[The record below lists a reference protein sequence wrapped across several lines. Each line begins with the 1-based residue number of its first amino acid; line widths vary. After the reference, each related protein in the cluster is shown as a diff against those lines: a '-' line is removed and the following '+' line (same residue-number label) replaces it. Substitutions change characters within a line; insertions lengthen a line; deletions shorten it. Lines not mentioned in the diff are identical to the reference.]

1 MSGISLSGRSD
12 LKAAEVEFC
21 DLGIGEMGRGVS
33 CGGGQSSLGYLFGS
47 GEAPKPAK
55 EAPKPAKENVQSAP
69 SETKTSSKPNAPA
82 QPVDISKQI
91 PAGINTSTANN
102 YVRTDG
108 QNWQFHHGMSPVETT
123 LLYVRPICY
132 LHLLDIQFSCVD
144 YATESSPTPWEDR
157 PSTKVHA
164 APGGGSFLVTCLV
177 ATKGDFKTASLIG
190 FL

>member
-55 EAPKPAKENVQSAP
+55 EAPKPAKDNVQSAP

-82 QPVDISKQI
+82 EPVDISKQI

-108 QNWQFHHGMSPVETT
+108 QNTGNFIT
-123 LLYVRPICY
+123 
-132 LHLLDIQFSCVD
+132 FSCID

-164 APGGGSFLVTCLV
+164 APGGGS
-177 ATKGDFKTASLIG
+177 SLG
-190 FL
+190 YLFGGN